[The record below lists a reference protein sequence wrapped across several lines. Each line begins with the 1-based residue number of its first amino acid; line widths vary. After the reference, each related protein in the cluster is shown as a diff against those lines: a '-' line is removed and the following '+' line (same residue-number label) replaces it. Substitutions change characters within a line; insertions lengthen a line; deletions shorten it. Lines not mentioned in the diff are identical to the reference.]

1 MIDRLLGIDRRII
14 FVAVFLGVAIPLLS
28 NLKFPVEP
36 KKQVRAVFD
45 EIEKVAGKEDRALVL
60 LSFAY
65 GASTEPEMQPM
76 AKALLRHLFS
86 RDVGVVAVCLWPEA
100 PGLAQ
105 LALEETAAEFGKTY
119 GDDYAFMGYKPGTY
133 SVIINMGQD
142 FADAFPKDN
151 WGTAT
156 AEVPLT
162 AGVAG
167 LSDFDLVID
176 LAAGDSIE
184 FWWLPFGQERYDL
197 AFAAGCTAVMAPD
210 LYPFLQSGQMRG
222 LIGGLVGAAEYEVL
236 IDHPGGASAGM
247 SAQSV
252 THLIIVLFILI
263 GNAAYFAARLGQRR
277 RPE

>member
-14 FVAVFLGVAIPLLS
+14 FAAVFLGVAIPLLTDVQ
-28 NLKFPVEP
+28 FPVKP
-36 KKQVRAVFD
+36 SKQVRAVYD
-45 EIEKVAGKEDRALVL
+45 EIERVAGKEDPLVL

-86 RDVGVVAVCLWPEA
+86 RDVGVVAICLWPEA
-100 PGLAQ
+100 PGLTQ
-105 LALEETAAEFGKTY
+105 LALEETAAEYTKKY
-119 GDDYAFMGYKPGTY
+119 GEDYAFMGYKPGTY

-151 WGTAT
+151 WGTPT
-156 AEVPLT
+156 AKVPLT

-184 FWWLPFGQERYDL
+184 FWWLPFGQERYSL
-197 AFAAGCTAVMAPD
+197 PFAAGCTAVMAPD

-222 LIGGLVGAAEYEVL
+222 LIGGLVGAAEYEAL
-236 IDHPGGASAGM
+236 IGHPGGATAGM
-247 SAQSV
+247 SPQSV
-252 THLIIVLFILI
+252 THLIIVFFILV
-263 GNAAYFAARLGQRR
+263 GNAAYFAARHLQRR

>member
-1 MIDRLLGIDRRII
+1 MIDRLLGIDRRIV
-14 FVAVFLGVAIPLLS
+14 FAAVFVGVAVPLLT
-28 NLKFPVEP
+28 NLQFPVVP
-36 KKQVRAVFD
+36 KKQVRAVYD
-45 EIEKVAGKEDRALVL
+45 EIERAAQKEDPLVL

-86 RDVGVVAVCLWPEA
+86 RGVGVVAVCLA
-100 PGLAQ
+100 PDAAGLAQ
-105 LALEETAAEFGKTY
+105 EALEETAAESGKTY
-119 GDDYAFMGYKPGTY
+119 GEEYAFMGYKPGTY
-133 SVIINMGQD
+133 SVIINMGRD

-156 AEVPLT
+156 GEVPLT
-162 AGVAG
+162 AGIAN

-184 FWWLPFGQERYDL
+184 FWWLPFGQERHNL
-197 AFAAGCTAVMAPD
+197 AFAGGCTAVMAPD
-210 LYPFLQSGQMRG
+210 LYPFLQSGQLRG
-222 LIGGLVGAAEYEVL
+222 LIGGLVGAAEYEKL
-236 IDHPGGASAGM
+236 IGRPGGATAGM

-252 THLIIVLFILI
+252 THLIIVFFILT
-263 GNAAYFAARLGQRR
+263 GNAAYFAARHRQRR